1 VLTSGQVNDPKRP
14 LLFGDQVQGG
24 GTFQLPGPLNNQ
36 VPFPPPFDI
45 QVFGNDF
52 IGAAITPGGQPWG
65 SFTQD
70 CGPAP
75 SSAGCVAQNGQTRG
89 YAGHLEAA
97 AAAPG
102 RPVARPP
109 AAGPA
114 PQQLPRTGAP
124 VVAGFGLLLLAVALG
139 VRRRAVR

>member
-1 VLTSGQVNDPKRP
+1 

-52 IGAAITPGGQPWG
+52 IGAVITPSGTPWG

-70 CGPAP
+70 CGPSP

-97 AAAPG
+97 AAAAP
-102 RPVARPP
+102 RPVAAPP

-114 PQQLPRTGAP
+114 PEQLPRTGAP
-124 VVAGFGLLLLAVALG
+124 LFAGLGLLVIVLSLV